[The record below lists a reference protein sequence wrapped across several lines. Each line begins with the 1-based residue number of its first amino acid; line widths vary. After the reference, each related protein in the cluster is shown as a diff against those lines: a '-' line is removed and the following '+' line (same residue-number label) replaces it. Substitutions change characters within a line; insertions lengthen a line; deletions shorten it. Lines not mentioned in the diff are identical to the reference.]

1 MTEKKF
7 EKGILYHLS
16 IIDFKSDAQQPRKT
30 LDTAA
35 LDELTASIKEHG
47 ILEPVLFKEG
57 DQGYVT
63 VVAGERR
70 IEAAKKAG
78 LLTIPALY
86 VDGNAAEIAL
96 VENMLRQDLTA
107 VEEAEAMKRLMDEGG
122 YNQEQLSNIIGKPR
136 STITDI
142 IALTRLPQQI
152 RDECRGDHKVS
163 RAVLLEITRKKQDRA
178 MRTEW
183 NKYKEKVKKEQSGPQ
198 PRVVR
203 AATPEDMVKLVNKM
217 EAKLTDL
224 SADEWAGEQKETF
237 KESLAGLKDQIENLL
252 ANLERNDE
260 NAPSKRLA

>member
-16 IIDFKSDAQQPRKT
+16 IIDFKNDAQQPRKT

-96 VENMLRQDLTA
+96 VENIQRQELNA
-107 VEEAEAMKRLMDEGG
+107 IEEAKA
-122 YNQEQLSNIIGKPR
+122 YF
-136 STITDI
+136 
-142 IALTRLPQQI
+142 
-152 RDECRGDHKVS
+152 
-163 RAVLLEITRKKQDRA
+163 
-178 MRTEW
+178 
-183 NKYKEKVKKEQSGPQ
+183 KEQS
-198 PRVVR
+198 
-203 AATPEDMVKLVNKM
+203 AATHLPFIF
-217 EAKLTDL
+217 L
-224 SADEWAGEQKETF
+224 SAGVSASLFQETLVVAKEAGSTF
-237 KESLAGLKDQIENLL
+237 NGVLCGRATWKDAVAVFASQGEEAAKTWLADQGRKNMEDLNAVL
-252 ANLERNDE
+252 ASTASPWTD
-260 NAPSKRLA
+260 KVQIQ